1 MKAVLVMSAVASV
14 LYGYGSYQLFTVLGC
29 WNRCE
34 SLFESLMSL
43 VVFGPLILGP
53 VLCSFASIVCY
64 LRNGVVNTYLLLGA
78 ALGGAIAIYYA
89 GWLISGSAL
98 AGLDVFLVSGLGA
111 LIGVSMILPLL
122 CRAVFVIRKG

>member
-14 LYGYGSYQLFTVLGC
+14 FYGCGSYQLFTVFGC

-34 SLFESLMSL
+34 SLFESPMSL

-53 VLCSFASIVCY
+53 VLCSFASIYCY
-64 LRNGVVNTYLLLGA
+64 MRKGVVNTYLALGA
-78 ALGGAIAIYYA
+78 ALGGAIAICYA
-89 GWLISGSAL
+89 GWFISGSVQGILDDLLVTGL
-98 AGLDVFLVSGLGA
+98 AT

-122 CRAVFVIRKG
+122 CHVVFVGRKG